1 MSATFQPVRSGPAAQ
16 PAAAPMDL
24 IFIEG
29 FVAETVIGIH
39 DDELHDTQP
48 VRVDL
53 QAGVPRARACDTDRI
68 HDTIDYGV
76 VRGRLV
82 QLFAAHRVQLLEAL
96 AETIAAM
103 LVLEFG
109 AHWVRVAVAK
119 PRKFR
124 DVESVGVVIERG
136 AEEVRA
142 AHAVQVSHAAHSR
155 DRGGAV
161 LSLIGAG
168 MVPQKS

>member
-1 MSATFQPVRSGPAAQ
+1 MSASFLQTRTSPFDAPA
-16 PAAAPMDL
+16 AAAPMDI

-29 FVAETVIGIH
+29 FVGETVIGIF

-48 VRVDL
+48 VRIDL

-76 VRGRLV
+76 VRGRL
-82 QLFAAHRVQLLEAL
+82 LRLLAEHRVQLLEAL
-96 AETIAAM
+96 AESIAEV
-103 LVLEFG
+103 LVREFG

-119 PRKFR
+119 PRKFS
-124 DVESVGVVIERG
+124 DVESVGVVIERRADEMRG
-136 AEEVRA
+136 AQRA
-142 AHAVQVSHAAHSR
+142 

-168 MVPQKS
+168 MVPGQG